1 MQFTRL
7 WISVDYLPL
16 ILIIS
21 QIWRNI
27 NCQLSEYK
35 ILVAPYVR
43 VQRGLCVHVPCNFTV
58 PRNISLTTNTSG
70 IWYRVYLRY
79 GEIVAFRRDTTYD
92 TNGRF
97 YLIGDVTR
105 GDCSFYIEEPLST
118 DGGAYTFRIRDPQT
132 QFIYTDFQ
140 PYVAVTDLTDK
151 PTISSTRLVDGE
163 EVTMTCTSPGRC
175 RNISQPHIS
184 WEGAMTGTRLM
195 GYIITYEDGS
205 RSFHSNITF
214 TPRKSHNNS
223 PLYCRVRFKDDFSTI
238 ENQTLNVEF
247 SPSINITI
255 EGVDT
260 DDPTTVIVKDGDSVT
275 LNCIVDS
282 NPNASVTWYKEDMV
296 VHRNINDQ
304 IVTLQLINITESDAG
319 KYQCS
324 AMNEHGVTLR
334 SMQIIH
340 QSSYSHTEGSKYI
353 IIISTCGAICLL
365 LLGLVVY
372 ACWRR
377 LKNSRD
383 TEMEATYTDLK
394 ISEITETYDQLKTV
408 ARSDTDVV
416 ESGVNAD
423 NDYENVEKQH
433 KL

>member
-140 PYVAVTDLTDK
+140 PYVAVT
-151 PTISSTRLVDGE
+151 V
-163 EVTMTCTSPGRC
+163 
-175 RNISQPHIS
+175 
-184 WEGAMTGTRLM
+184 
-195 GYIITYEDGS
+195 
-205 RSFHSNITF
+205 
-214 TPRKSHNNS
+214 
-223 PLYCRVRFKDDFSTI
+223 
-238 ENQTLNVEF
+238 

-377 LKNSRD
+377 RLKNSRD